1 MKNGIIGKIT
11 KLFFTKEL
19 LIFLGVGATAA
30 FVNFTGGLLFR
41 MVFQGKYFFTISI
54 WFGYIMGSIVS
65 FLLNKTVTFKA
76 HDEKTLNQMVK
87 FTAVFV
93 CSVFIASAVA
103 NVVMIVY
110 QHLGLKI
117 FTLDRMEDVA
127 RFISIGAT
135 TLFNYP
141 AMKFFSFKKINL
153 GKK

>member
-1 MKNGIIGKIT
+1 MRNGIIGKVT
-11 KLFFTKEL
+11 NLFFTKEL

-41 MVFQGKYFFTISI
+41 MVFQGKYFFTVSI

-76 HDEKTLNQMVK
+76 HDEKIINQIVK
-87 FTAVFV
+87 FTAVFI

-103 NVVMIVY
+103 NVVMIIY
-110 QHLGLKI
+110 QRLGLEI
-117 FTLDRMEDVA
+117 FTLDRMEDIA

-141 AMKFFSFKKINL
+141 AMKFFSFRKFNKGN
-153 GKK
+153 K